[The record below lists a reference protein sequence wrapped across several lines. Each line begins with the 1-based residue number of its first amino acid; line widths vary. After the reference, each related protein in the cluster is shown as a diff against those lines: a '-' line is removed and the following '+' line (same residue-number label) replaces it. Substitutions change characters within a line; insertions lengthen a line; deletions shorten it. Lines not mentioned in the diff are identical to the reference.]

1 MTSTQDGRTA
11 EQEIET
17 CQATGLDD
25 PQETGQA
32 LPVQSRVEEMDT
44 PDTDPPDLPE
54 ARDALDLGEADLAA
68 DIAGLQT
75 QFDVV
80 RYLRRMTEDH
90 GFRHFMICLIPPI
103 EVAKLSDTSIVSNL
117 PKEML
122 ANFDDSHLLQHS
134 AGFRRLRTTTTPFFL
149 TREEWSRETT
159 RPAEAAQHV
168 EVSGRHHV
176 DQVAYFPVH
185 NADGTRAA
193 MILMGQQRDISM
205 TEMMELQ
212 MVAIYIYNR
221 LTEIGAF
228 WRESEVTLSEREIQC
243 LNWTAAGKT
252 SAEIAGILGL
262 SEHTV
267 NHYLNHV
274 TKKLNA
280 VNRTQAVVKALRR
293 GLIS

>member
-1 MTSTQDGRTA
+1 MTGTADGRSAEETA
-11 EQEIET
+11 PFDSRIAPEDGPSDE
-17 CQATGLDD
+17 
-25 PQETGQA
+25 PA
-32 LPVQSRVEEMDT
+32 LPGPDRVVEGEREMASGT
-44 PDTDPPDLPE
+44 
-54 ARDALDLGEADLAA
+54 DLAA
-68 DIAGLQT
+68 DVAALQT

-80 RYLRRMTEDH
+80 RYLRRLAEDH
-90 GFRHFMICLIPPI
+90 GFRHFIICLIPPI
-103 EVAKLSDTSIVSNL
+103 EVAKLSETSIVSNL

-122 ANFDDSHLLQHS
+122 ASFDESGLLQHS
-134 AGFRRLRTTTTPFFL
+134 AGFRRLRSTTTPFCL
-149 TREEWSRETT
+149 SQQEWTRETT
-159 RPAEAAQHV
+159 RAAEAAQHMAVSARHQV
-168 EVSGRHHV
+168 E
-176 DQVAYFPVH
+176 QVAYFPVH

-193 MILMGQQRDISM
+193 MILMGEQRAIPM
-205 TEMMELQ
+205 AEMMELQ
-212 MVAIYIYNR
+212 MVAIYLYNR

-228 WRESEVTLSEREIQC
+228 WRESDVALSEREIQC